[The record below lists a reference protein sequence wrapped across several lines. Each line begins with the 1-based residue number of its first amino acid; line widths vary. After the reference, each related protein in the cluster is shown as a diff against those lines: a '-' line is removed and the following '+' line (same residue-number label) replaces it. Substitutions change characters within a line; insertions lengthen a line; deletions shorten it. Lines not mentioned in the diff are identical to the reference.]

1 MKLCLGFGFAFG
13 CLGPHEHLVVV
24 QTHLLSAERNVEA
37 AMRLMNLA
45 GCEAT
50 IVVATTNVQWLS
62 LAGTSTDDSTTGHIA
77 KGVGYPTVA
86 VPSEQLKVVLHML
99 TTSIG
104 HVGAALAGNDLC
116 KERERKHIN
125 KGAQDE

>member
-1 MKLCLGFGFAFG
+1 MKFCLGFEFG

-45 GCEAT
+45 GREAT
-50 IVVATTNVQWLS
+50 VVVATTNVQWLS
-62 LAGTSTDDSTTGHIA
+62 LAGTSTDDGTTGNIA

-86 VPSEQLKVVLHML
+86 VPSEQLEVVLHML

-104 HVGAALAGNDLC
+104 HVGAALVGNDL
-116 KERERKHIN
+116 
-125 KGAQDE
+125 

>member
-1 MKLCLGFGFAFG
+1 MKLCFGFGFG
-13 CLGPHEHLVVV
+13 CLGPYEHLVVV

-45 GCEAT
+45 GREAT
-50 IVVATTNVQWLS
+50 IEVATTNVQWLS
-62 LAGTSTDDSTTGHIA
+62 LAGTATDDGTTGYIA

-99 TTSIG
+99 TTCIG
-104 HVGAALAGNDLC
+104 HVGAALSGNDLQR
-116 KERERKHIN
+116 KRENI
-125 KGAQDE
+125 